1 MEAETD
7 SLRKTARLAGLL
19 YLALGITGAYAIMYV
34 PSQIIV
40 RGDAAATA
48 NNLIANEFLFR
59 SGIVS
64 HLICETLFV
73 FLALVLYRLFKQVNE
88 HEAKLM
94 VALVIVQIPIVFLI
108 ESFNITSLMILKGE
122 VLKGLELEQK
132 QDFAMLFLNIRRYGM
147 LTLEIF
153 WGLWLIPFGQLV
165 YKSRFIPRILGVL
178 LVIGGIAYVT
188 DSFTFM
194 LFPSYRSFVSPY
206 AIVAFSIA
214 ELSIILWLLIKGV
227 KEQQQIGEV

>member
-1 MEAETD
+1 MEVETD

-73 FLALVLYRLFKQVNE
+73 FLSLVLYRLFKQVNE
-88 HEAKLM
+88 QQAKLM
-94 VALVIVQIPIVFLI
+94 VTLVIVQIPIVFLI
-108 ESFNITSLMILKGE
+108 ESFSITSLMILKGE
-122 VLKGLELEQK
+122 VLKGFGLEQK
-132 QDFAMLFLNIRRYGM
+132 QDFALLFLNVRRYGIVN
-147 LTLEIF
+147 LEIL

-165 YKSRFIPRILGVL
+165 YKSGFIPRILGVL
-178 LVIGGIAYVT
+178 LVIGGMAYVA
-188 DSFTFM
+188 DSLTFL
-194 LFPSYRSFVSPY
+194 LFPDYRSFVSQY
-206 AIVAFSIA
+206 ALPVFSIA
-214 ELSIILWLLIKGV
+214 EISIILWLLIKGV
-227 KEQQQIGEV
+227 KEQQLSEI